1 MKELLQI
8 FQYIQKHNEDNLDT
22 LCLTLEFLLVGQNK
36 ALILE
41 LLNTK
46 GREIPQNFYLYLKQ
60 YDIQREE
67 INPQLNHKKI
77 LKKVQDLAIKEK
89 ELEDFIQTIAL
100 QKTILKFYDYATP
113 AEINA
118 LVCKLLHLQKN
129 ESIYNPCCGLCSW
142 LLSLSKYRKECQFFG
157 VDIHPQLIRIAKVL
171 AALLGFENCHLEVAD
186 IFKKFIHF
194 GEKSKEKEGG
204 RKFDKVFCH
213 PPLLQ
218 HLNLK
223 APKGSPLAPYAKN
236 TPEIPFLD
244 FVLSSFTQKAII
256 IVRSALL
263 NKPIGERLRHFLMD
277 SHLIET
283 IIELPTNLF
292 PHQMGE
298 FCLLVLSHNNKR
310 IFFINAQ
317 NFYLKEGKYNKL
329 INLEEILDLY
339 TFKQN
344 TQISCL
350 LDYQNL
356 NAENL
361 KSSYY
366 MKAESKN
373 QTILL
378 DEILEKCYRGT
389 RIENK
394 QDKDLIGCYDLGIK
408 DFESYGI
415 SNSFNDYV
423 LKPNLESLYKLRVQ
437 PYDIL
442 LSIRGVTP
450 KVAIIGKSAAQKIL
464 LPNAGILVLRVRNPL
479 LAKAL
484 YFYFLSSVGF
494 AQLSKIYQSNN
505 ERIGEKE
512 IKAMPLPKEFLDSQV
527 LEDYNENFYELIARG
542 EQMKAQKQGIAKL
555 LGYTDCHCE
564 E

>member
-129 ESIYNPCCGLCSW
+129 ESIYNPCCGLGSW

-464 LPNAGILVLRVRNPL
+464 LPNAGILVLRVQNPL

>member
-129 ESIYNPCCGLCSW
+129 ESIYNPCCGLGSW

-277 SHLIET
+277 SH
-283 IIELPTNLF
+283 
-292 PHQMGE
+292 
-298 FCLLVLSHNNKR
+298 
-310 IFFINAQ
+310 
-317 NFYLKEGKYNKL
+317 
-329 INLEEILDLY
+329 
-339 TFKQN
+339 
-344 TQISCL
+344 
-350 LDYQNL
+350 
-356 NAENL
+356 
-361 KSSYY
+361 
-366 MKAESKN
+366 
-373 QTILL
+373 
-378 DEILEKCYRGT
+378 
-389 RIENK
+389 
-394 QDKDLIGCYDLGIK
+394 
-408 DFESYGI
+408 
-415 SNSFNDYV
+415 
-423 LKPNLESLYKLRVQ
+423 
-437 PYDIL
+437 
-442 LSIRGVTP
+442 
-450 KVAIIGKSAAQKIL
+450 
-464 LPNAGILVLRVRNPL
+464 
-479 LAKAL
+479 
-484 YFYFLSSVGF
+484 
-494 AQLSKIYQSNN
+494 
-505 ERIGEKE
+505 
-512 IKAMPLPKEFLDSQV
+512 
-527 LEDYNENFYELIARG
+527 
-542 EQMKAQKQGIAKL
+542 
-555 LGYTDCHCE
+555 
-564 E
+564 